1 MNKGVVKIAAC
12 CLIGTVAIMSNSVE
26 TRAANPAGQLPVAGI
41 TVALNE
47 CYKADPTADAKIA
60 EYLVPTVQSE
70 YADIAIAQVTN
81 YVNVR
86 SIASEEGEI
95 TGKLYNNS
103 AATVLAVEGDWY
115 QIKSGNCTGYVKSEF
130 VVTGEAA
137 AELAK
142 IVGRRVA
149 VVNTTTLKV
158 RTEPNIESKVLGLI
172 PIEEELDVMEEV
184 DGWVKVSIEEGEGW
198 VSTEFVNL
206 STIFVEAE
214 SKEEEEA
221 RLAKEEAERQAAL
234 EAAEAARAA
243 ARAEEAAAKKATQAA
258 QAASSASESA
268 PAASEPAPSAPSASG
283 AGQSVA
289 NYALQFVGNPY
300 VYGGSSL
307 TNGADCSGFVM
318 SVYRNFGISL
328 PHSSS
333 AIRGYGSGVSLSE
346 AQPGDIVC
354 YSGHVGIYIGNNSI
368 VHASTSATGIK
379 VTSPANYRNVIT
391 VRRIF

>member
-1 MNKGVVKIAAC
+1 MKKGVVKIATC
-12 CLIGTVAIMSNSVE
+12 CMIGTIAVLVNSAEVK
-26 TRAANPAGQLPVAGI
+26 AANLATQLPVAGI

-47 CYKADPTADAKIA
+47 CYNADPGADAKIV

-86 SIASEEGEI
+86 SIPSEEGEV

-115 QIKSGNCTGYVKSEF
+115 QIKSGNCTGYVKAEF

-158 RTEPNIESKVLGLI
+158 RTEPSTESKVLGLI
-172 PIEEELDVMEEV
+172 PIEEELDVTEEV

-206 STIFVEAE
+206 STIFVQAE

-221 RLAKEEAERQAAL
+221 RLAKEEAERIAAQ
-234 EAAEAARAA
+234 
-243 ARAEEAAAKKATQAA
+243 EAAAAAAAKAAAKSSQAA
-258 QAASSASESA
+258 QSKTQESA
-268 PAASEPAPSAPSASG
+268 PAVSAPSASG

-300 VYGGSSL
+300 VFGGTSL
-307 TNGADCSGFVM
+307 TNGADCSGFIM
-318 SVYRNFGISL
+318 SVYANFGVSL

-333 AIRGYGSGVSLSE
+333 AMRGYGYGVSLSE

-368 VHASTSATGIK
+368 VHASTEATGIK